1 MFEFGQKSLHVQFF
15 LSRQEFRASD
25 EISMTMLRWLLFIV
39 IFSSWKGLLLQVL
52 FIQRSNKWTKSLE
65 ILSTKLVLFPLKVRG
80 SKKGRCFFTTCF
92 PMYKI
97 GKGCEV
103 PEKKKILVLRT
114 FAIKPYIFDS
124 ASAAVGGV
132 GIDEYIT
139 LCTAATTITKN
150 GCRKHFLL

>member
-25 EISMTMLRWLLFIV
+25 KISMTMLRWLLFIV
-39 IFSSWKGLLLQVL
+39 IFSALKGLLLQVL
-52 FIQRSNKWTKSLE
+52 FIQRSNKWTKTLE
-65 ILSTKLVLFPLKVRG
+65 ILSTKLVFFPPLKVRG

-124 ASAAVGGV
+124 
-132 GIDEYIT
+132 
-139 LCTAATTITKN
+139 TTQSLNDNPFPLPDPPETSTKDFY
-150 GCRKHFLL
+150 CKI